1 MQDQSTSISY
11 PFLFILR
18 IMLGKSSFKN
28 FMVPLIRSEQLVFDI
43 EVGNKIVTFPELSML
58 SILGNKLPGFG
69 VQFLFKTTTDSVM
82 SYEIY

>member
-1 MQDQSTSISY
+1 
-11 PFLFILR
+11 
-18 IMLGKSSFKN
+18 
-28 FMVPLIRSEQLVFDI
+28 
-43 EVGNKIVTFPELSML
+43 ML